1 MARTGVTQSESDRAC
16 AALAAAGKPVTVDA
30 VLAHLGTGSK
40 STLTPFVREW
50 KAKHPAGVASP
61 AAELGLPGELVEA
74 VQQVHRLLKAE
85 AALEVTAARESE
97 AAAKAAAVAAL
108 GAAAEREAAL
118 AAENARLAA
127 QLTDALTRGAALEE
141 TVAAQELALTRLE
154 TERAGQ
160 EQRLADRAA
169 DLHTAKQQLATL
181 QRQYAHL
188 EERAAATL
196 QEERRSATQRY
207 DQLQHDH
214 VALQRQSAS
223 LEAAVRAGERQLA
236 QLRTDMTQM
245 ANALEVQQGAAA
257 QARAE
262 RDQLAG
268 TLGQAVA
275 ARDALA
281 RREQELA
288 HQLSEVRQELAGMQG
303 EAKILAR
310 DLKQVQ
316 ERFDRLNE
324 EKAVWRHER
333 AQMEEMLRQRGEEQ

>member
-50 KAKHPAGVASP
+50 KARQPQGAAS
-61 AAELGLPGELVEA
+61 AASELGLPGELLEA
-74 VQQVHRLLKAE
+74 VQQVHRRLQE
-85 AALEVTAARESE
+85 IAAVEVAAARESE
-97 AAAKAAAVAAL
+97 AAAKAATVTAL
-108 GAAAEREAAL
+108 GAAAEREVAL
-118 AAENARLAA
+118 SADNARLAA
-127 QLTDALTRGAALEE
+127 QLTDALTRGVALEE
-141 TVAAQELALTRLE
+141 TVAAQELAITRLE
-154 TERAGQ
+154 TERTGQ

-207 DQLQHDH
+207 DQLQHEH
-214 VALQRQSAS
+214 VALQRQTAS
-223 LEAAVRAGERQLA
+223 QEAAIRAAESQLA
-236 QLRTDMTQM
+236 QQRKDMAQLAT
-245 ANALEVQQGAAA
+245 ALEVQLAAAA

-268 TLGQAVA
+268 TLGQAVS
-275 ARDALA
+275 ARDTLV
-281 RREQELA
+281 RREQEQA
-288 HQLSEVRQELAGMQG
+288 QQLSEIRLELAGKEG
-303 EAKILAR
+303 EAKILQR
-310 DLKQVQ
+310 DLARVQQLADKLQEEKGVRRQ
-316 ERFDRLNE
+316 ER
-324 EKAVWRHER
+324 A
-333 AQMEEMLRQRGEEQ
+333 AMEEMLRKQEEGK